1 MLREIEHF
9 ILRNIDR
16 KYINPFFLD
25 GRERPA
31 EHRSGQVLFSPH
43 AEFKTK
49 GEGESVRLSIEA
61 VRPFFRPM
69 MSLKQREE
77 KRAGL
82 LLFPKP

>member
-31 EHRSGQVLFSPH
+31 EHGSGQVLFSPH

-49 GEGESVRLSIEA
+49 GEGESRSILYA
-61 VRPFFRPM
+61 
-69 MSLKQREE
+69 KQFISERT
-77 KRAGL
+77 KRVI
-82 LLFPKP
+82 

>member
-9 ILRNIDR
+9 ILRNINR

-25 GRERPA
+25 GRERLPK
-31 EHRSGQVLFSPH
+31 HRNGQIAFSSY

-77 KRAGL
+77 KRVGL